1 MITIDIRHP
10 DSLDFIKVK
19 QDLSRVTGANIS
31 VRLNDEFMKAVEN
44 DEDYILRF
52 PCNVTNY
59 DIPLL
64 EDIKY
69 IRQLEYNVL
78 EEVEMIN
85 KFDYFKG
92 YIKKVKAKELWN
104 ELVKS
109 AHNTAEPGILF
120 WDNMINYS
128 PDGVY
133 DEYRAISTNP

>member
-1 MITIDIRHP
+1 MYLISTLALMITIDIRHP

-85 KFDYFKG
+85 KALEKYKG
-92 YIKKVKAKELWN
+92 KRKLAAQELGISERTLYRKIKEY
-104 ELVKS
+104 
-109 AHNTAEPGILF
+109 GIE
-120 WDNMINYS
+120 S
-128 PDGVY
+128 
-133 DEYRAISTNP
+133 